1 MNQKLGLIHLYTG
14 EGKGKTTAALGLALR
29 AAGQNVPVVILQ
41 FLKGRPTGDLASLE
55 RIPQITLLRGEEGLG
70 FASAMTPEQR
80 ERCKSRHNEMLRL
93 GLAAARE
100 GRCGLLILDEVT
112 GALNHRLLEEA
123 PLRAYLQNPAPGV
136 ELVLTGRN
144 PPDWL
149 LDRADYVTEMKKL
162 RHPYD
167 RGITAR
173 EGVEF

>member
-1 MNQKLGLIHLYTG
+1 MSGELGLIHLYTG

-29 AAGQNVPVVILQ
+29 AAGQGIPVVILQ
-41 FLKGRPTGDLASLE
+41 FLKGRPTGELASLE
-55 RIPQITLLRGEEGLG
+55 RIPSITLLRGEEGLG
-70 FASAMTPEQR
+70 FASAMTPDQR
-80 ERCKSRHNEMLRL
+80 ERCGKRHDEMLRR

-112 GALNHRLLEEA
+112 GALRHGLLEEA
-123 PLRAYLQNPAPGV
+123 PLRAYLRDPAPGV

-149 LDRADYVTEMKKL
+149 LDRADYVTEMKKI

-167 RGITAR
+167 KGVAAR
-173 EGVEF
+173 EGIEY

>member
-1 MNQKLGLIHLYTG
+1 
-14 EGKGKTTAALGLALR
+14 
-29 AAGQNVPVVILQ
+29 
-41 FLKGRPTGDLASLE
+41 
-55 RIPQITLLRGEEGLG
+55 
-70 FASAMTPEQR
+70 MTPEQR
-80 ERCKSRHNEMLRL
+80 ERCKSRHDEMLRL